1 MAAANSL
8 PNSRPLASNETC
20 RCSCSR
26 RAHRNSTGRS
36 NVLIA
41 RTTRSSIKWSRRAGR
56 SRNSILSSVVGNTS
70 TTRCALTRPSGISP
84 RFNFWSVGNLNKRKP
99 SVTNHVD
106 EYNSLPKEGGLY
118 YVSTGGRVL
127 AHEGRGMNKPRV
139 TKRSSDEAVKAK
151 TGKVWAEWF
160 KILDKAGASKW
171 PHAEI
176 ASYLR
181 DKHKI
186 TGWWCQM
193 VAVGYEHE
201 RGIRKKF
208 QNCAGD
214 FSANSSRTFRIPVA
228 KIYRAWTDEK
238 LRRRW

>member
-1 MAAANSL
+1 
-8 PNSRPLASNETC
+8 
-20 RCSCSR
+20 
-26 RAHRNSTGRS
+26 
-36 NVLIA
+36 
-41 RTTRSSIKWSRRAGR
+41 
-56 SRNSILSSVVGNTS
+56 
-70 TTRCALTRPSGISP
+70 
-84 RFNFWSVGNLNKRKP
+84 
-99 SVTNHVD
+99 
-106 EYNSLPKEGGLY
+106 
-118 YVSTGGRVL
+118 
-127 AHEGRGMNKPRV
+127 MNKPRV

-171 PHAEI
+171 PHTEI

-193 VAVGYEHE
+193 VAVGFEHE

-214 FSANSSRTFRIPVA
+214 FSANSSRTFGIPVA

-238 LRRRW
+238 LRRRWLPGAKIEITTATPGKSLRAKWDETTRLSVYFYGSGAEKSRIAVDHMKLASSKESLKMKSYWFTALDRLQNMLER